1 MADGRPWVLAHGTH
15 MTTCQLISHDTVR
28 YHMTQHAST
37 VTWHTTMKLQHHMT
51 SLRHTS
57 AEPRGTTPFQ
67 SAPVNCS
74 FPLDRLNHR
83 DLVPQRHIKSQS
95 TYYARQTQNRVR
107 SRHIYH

>member
-1 MADGRPWVLAHGTH
+1 MMSRVGQDMADGRPWVLAHGTH

-57 AEPRGTTPFQ
+57 AETRGQSPFNQ
-67 SAPVNCS
+67 H
-74 FPLDRLNHR
+74 L
-83 DLVPQRHIKSQS
+83 
-95 TYYARQTQNRVR
+95 
-107 SRHIYH
+107 